1 LADEMVQHL
10 WGVML
15 EARGELGQEP
25 TGID

>member
-1 LADEMVQHL
+1 MVQHL